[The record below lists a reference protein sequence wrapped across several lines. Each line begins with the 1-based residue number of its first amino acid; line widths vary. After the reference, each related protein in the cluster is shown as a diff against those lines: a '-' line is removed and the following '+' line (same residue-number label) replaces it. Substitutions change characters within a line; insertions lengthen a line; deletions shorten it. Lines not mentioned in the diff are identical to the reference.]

1 MRNYPGLDPSV
12 KLWFEGVEPPRT
24 HVPVGLVPSVN
35 QWVEGV
41 EPYDKLSCRL
51 GSLNQT
57 VVREGSK
64 RLNHSELM

>member
-1 MRNYPGLDPSV
+1 M
-12 KLWFEGVEPPRT
+12 
-24 HVPVGLVPSVN
+24 PVGLVPSVN
-35 QWVEGV
+35 QWLEGV